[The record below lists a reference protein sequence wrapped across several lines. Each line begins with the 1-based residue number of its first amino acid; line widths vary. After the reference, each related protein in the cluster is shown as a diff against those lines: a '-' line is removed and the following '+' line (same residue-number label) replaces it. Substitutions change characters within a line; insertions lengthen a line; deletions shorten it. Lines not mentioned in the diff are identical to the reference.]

1 MKAGG
6 SAMAKRILADVMS
19 PDDYRS
25 GTKFHKFSFK
35 RKYVKNPMKDIY
47 NVLVRYHNIT
57 RQNKADLKTRWD
69 LLQDIAQRCVNY
81 AGSKPPGKRSST
93 KVKTVSRLG
102 RQTSIRLLLESHR
115 ARDLAKTLN
124 APTRYVNVGSGH
136 GPRLRFERIIK
147 PGTVGLRGDELVDL
161 AEEYGIKLTGD
172 DKIDYYAMKKLLK
185 IVRTKEA
192 DKLRLV
198 YFSEEQRAAYRI
210 DFDDE
215 SNMLFTA
222 EGKPFDTLSND
233 LGVPPKTAM
242 YAASLEGVFF
252 ARNWEDTD
260 KNRGAF
266 HHSSFLAG
274 QTALCAGT
282 LKAQKGRLLE
292 VTNMSGH
299 YSPKLEHLV
308 EASQAVLNTGY
319 DPKDDGYALYAD
331 FGNVFPTVKS
341 AHIRVPLKKFVEW
354 SGKPPNP
361 EDFEVKMPGG
371 NDSIWAYVNPEK
383 AKARGC
389 LPPTV

>member
-1 MKAGG
+1 
-6 SAMAKRILADVMS
+6 MAKRILVDVMS

-25 GTKFHKFSFK
+25 NTKFHKFTFK
-35 RKYVKNPMKDIY
+35 RKFVKNPLKDIY
-47 NVLVRYHNIT
+47 NVLVRYQAIT
-57 RQNKADLKTRWD
+57 RQSKANLTARWG

-81 AGSKPPGKRSST
+81 AGSKPPGKRSSR

-102 RQTSIRLLLESHR
+102 RQTSIRLLLESQR
-115 ARDLAKTLN
+115 ARELATTLN
-124 APTRYVNVGSGH
+124 APTRHVNVGSGH

-147 PGTVGLRGDELVDL
+147 PGTVGIRGDELVDL
-161 AEEYGIKLTGD
+161 AQQSGIQLTGD
-172 DKIDYYAMKKLLK
+172 DKVDYYAMKKLLK

-198 YFSEEQRAAYRI
+198 YFDEEQRAAYRI
-210 DFDDE
+210 DFDEE

-222 EGKPFDTLSND
+222 EGMPFDTLSND

-252 ARNWEDTD
+252 ARNWEDTRQT
-260 KNRGAF
+260 RGAF

-292 VTNMSGH
+292 ITNMSGH
-299 YSPKLEHLV
+299 YSPKLDHLV
-308 EASQAVLNTGY
+308 DASQAVLNTGY
-319 DPKDDGYALYAD
+319 DPKNDCYVLYAD
-331 FGNVFPTVKS
+331 YQGAFPTVRS
-341 AHIRVPLKKFVEW
+341 AHIRVPLEKFVKW

-361 EDFEVKMPGG
+361 EDFEVKMPSDD
-371 NDSIWAYVNPEK
+371 DSIWAYVNQEK